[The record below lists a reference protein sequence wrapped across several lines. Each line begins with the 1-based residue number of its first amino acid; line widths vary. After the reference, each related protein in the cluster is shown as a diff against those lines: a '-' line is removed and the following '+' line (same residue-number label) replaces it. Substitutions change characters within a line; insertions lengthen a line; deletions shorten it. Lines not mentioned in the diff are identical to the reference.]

1 MEDDSRTLAL
11 LVASRDQPGVLYRV
25 TEVIYR
31 RGGNVTYV
39 GTARAEEGRSET
51 QLEVS
56 GVDDPAALIAEL
68 RALEPVESITEVPS
82 FQAVFG
88 KRVIVIGGGAQVG
101 MVAQGAVSE
110 ADRHNIRG
118 ERISVDT
125 IPLVGEERLAGAVR
139 AVARLHRARVLV
151 LAGALMGGEITDA
164 VREIQAAGIVV
175 VCLSMAGSV
184 TGVADLVVTDPLEAG
199 VMAVMLVADTA
210 SFSIDRVRGRKF

>member
-1 MEDDSRTLAL
+1 VGEQTLAL
-11 LVASRDQPGVLYRV
+11 LVAARDQPGVLYRV
-25 TEVIYR
+25 TEAIYR

-39 GTARAEEGRSET
+39 GTARAEEGLSET
-51 QLEVS
+51 QLEID
-56 GVDDPAALIAEL
+56 GIDDQAALVAEL
-68 RALEPVESITEVPS
+68 SALDLVESITEVPS

-125 IPLVGEERLAGAVR
+125 IPLVGEERLAAAVR
-139 AVARLHRARVLV
+139 AVARLHRAKALV
-151 LAGALMGGEITDA
+151 LAGALMGGDISEA
-164 VREIQAAGIVV
+164 VREIQAAGIIV

-184 TGVADLVVTDPLEAG
+184 TEVADLVVSDPLEAG

-210 SFSIDRVRGRKF
+210 SFSIERVRGKRF